1 MLNFCYYSI
10 YRIGSGMKWVS
21 AISVS
26 TLMLTP
32 FVLRSRRDNVG
43 QDFNL
48 IDPRSTT
55 KERFLKNSD
64 LVLNVFQR
72 VTLRNTQVH
81 WVTDSGGRASLQER
95 NPGLLIEPKTL
106 VTPLSK
112 AQPEKLY
119 KLMKSKKFLIAL
131 APKCG
136 ECTRPDVVA
145 LLQQADVLLYGSSE
159 SPPSCARRSQVT
171 GVIDDSDILG
181 HQMLQLRPALLAVE
195 GGQVVD
201 VQTL

>member
-1 MLNFCYYSI
+1 
-10 YRIGSGMKWVS
+10 
-21 AISVS
+21 
-26 TLMLTP
+26 
-32 FVLRSRRDNVG
+32 
-43 QDFNL
+43 
-48 IDPRSTT
+48 
-55 KERFLKNSD
+55 
-64 LVLNVFQR
+64 
-72 VTLRNTQVH
+72 
-81 WVTDSGGRASLQER
+81 
-95 NPGLLIEPKTL
+95 
-106 VTPLSK
+106 
-112 AQPEKLY
+112 
-119 KLMKSKKFLIAL
+119 MKSKKFLIAL